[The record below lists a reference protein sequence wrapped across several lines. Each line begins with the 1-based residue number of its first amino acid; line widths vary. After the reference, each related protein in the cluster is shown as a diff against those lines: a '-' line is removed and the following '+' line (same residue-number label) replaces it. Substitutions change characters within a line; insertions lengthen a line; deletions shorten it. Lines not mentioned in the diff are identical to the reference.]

1 MHRWKVG
8 LAPAEPAYRRRRR
21 RALVSERK
29 ARRRDQGI
37 AAQLLRSERSAHTI
51 TVPLEVGPALI
62 VIVLLSLAF
71 WAMIWGAVALAVSVL
86 G

>member
-8 LAPAEPAYRRRRR
+8 LAPAEPAYRRQRR
-21 RALVSERK
+21 RALVPERK

-37 AAQLLRSERSAHTI
+37 AAQLSRSERSARTI
-51 TVPLEVGPALI
+51 TAPLEVGPALI
-62 VIVLLSLAF
+62 VIVLLSLAL

>member
-1 MHRWKVG
+1 MRRWKVG

-21 RALVSERK
+21 RALASERK
-29 ARRRDQGI
+29 ARRRETGI
-37 AAQLLRSERSAHTI
+37 TAQLSRSERSARAI

-62 VIVLLSLAF
+62 VILLLSLGL
-71 WAMIWGAVALAVSVL
+71 WAMIWAAVALAVSVL

>member
-29 ARRRDQGI
+29 ARRRDHGI
-37 AAQLLRSERSAHTI
+37 AAQLSRSERSADTI